1 MKSIAT
7 LALAASAAVIAGSA
21 AAADFE
27 VHMLNKGADGVMV
40 FDPLLTKVKPGDTVT
55 FVPIDKG
62 HNAETVKDTIPDGA
76 AAFRGKTNETVKQTF
91 SMPGAYVIKCL
102 PISPWAW
109 WSSSWVTLSRT
120 LIRSSPQSCPIRP
133 GSASTRRCRSSDP
146 YLHAPGSWEAVSP
159 SFSFDKIQN
168 FNLH

>member
-27 VHMLNKGADGVMV
+27 VHMLNKGADGGLA
-40 FDPLLTKVKPGDTVT
+40 FDRILTKVKAGDTVT

-62 HNAETVKDTIPDGA
+62 QNDETVKDMIPDGA
-76 AAFRGKTNETVKQTF
+76 AAFRGKTNETVKRTF

-102 PISPWAW
+102 PHFPMGMVA
-109 WSSSWVTLSRT
+109 VVVV
-120 LIRSSPQSCPIRP
+120 
-133 GSASTRRCRSSDP
+133 GD
-146 YLHAPGSWEAVSP
+146 APANL
-159 SFSFDKIQN
+159 DKIKSAKLPNKAGERVDKALSQ
-168 FNLH
+168 L

>member
-27 VHMLNKGADGVMV
+27 VHMLNKGANGVMV

-62 HNAETVKDTIPDGA
+62 HNAETVKDMIPDGA

-102 PISPWAW
+102 PHFPMGMVA
-109 WSSSWVTLSRT
+109 VVVV
-120 LIRSSPQSCPIRP
+120 
-133 GSASTRRCRSSDP
+133 GD
-146 YLHAPGSWEAVSP
+146 APADL
-159 SFSFDKIQN
+159 DKIKSAKLPN
-168 FNLH
+168 KARERVDKALSEL

>member
-1 MKSIAT
+1 MTKEKPMKSIAT
-7 LALAASAAVIAGSA
+7 LAMAASAAVIAGSA

-62 HNAETVKDTIPDGA
+62 HNAETVKDMVPDGA
-76 AAFRGKTNETVKQTF
+76 VAFRGKTNETVKQTF

-102 PISPWAW
+102 PHFPMGIVA
-109 WSSSWVTLSRT
+109 VVVV
-120 LIRSSPQSCPIRP
+120 
-133 GSASTRRCRSSDP
+133 GD
-146 YLHAPGSWEAVSP
+146 APANL
-159 SFSFDKIQN
+159 DKIKSAKLPN
-168 FNLH
+168 KARERVDKALSEL